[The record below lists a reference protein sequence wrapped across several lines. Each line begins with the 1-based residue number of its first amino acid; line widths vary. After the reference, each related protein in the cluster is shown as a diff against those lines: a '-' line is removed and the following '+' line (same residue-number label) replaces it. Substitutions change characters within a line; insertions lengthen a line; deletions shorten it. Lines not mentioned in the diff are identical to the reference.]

1 MTSDERRD
9 TTRHE
14 IRECD
19 AVVGVT
25 TPDQVGVELS
35 ISTRTHAR
43 LSGHHQRAMSKMV
56 FRVLLGASIFR
67 ALATCCLRTANRLVL
82 LVFFDDSDQRGKALG
97 ESIQRPVPLCGT
109 LL

>member
-1 MTSDERRD
+1 M
-9 TTRHE
+9 
-14 IRECD
+14 
-19 AVVGVT
+19 VGVT

-67 ALATCCLRTANRLVL
+67 ALATTTCCLRTANRLVL